1 MICCGQNKEKLYME
15 IQIKDNKI
23 YAPLKDRWLV
33 LKPEEEVRQTYIKR
47 LVDSYGYT
55 ISQMDQEIQVSNS
68 QRGQGAARADIV
80 PFDSCGV

>member
-1 MICCGQNKEKLYME
+1 ME

-23 YAPLKDRWLV
+23 YAPLKDKWLV
-33 LKPEEEVRQTYIKR
+33 LKPEEKVRQTYIKR

-80 PFDSCGV
+80 IWRHCCPV